1 MPFPLYALAL
11 AVFVMGTSEFMLAGL
26 VPAISHELDV
36 PVGSAGLLTSAF
48 AVGMVIGAPAMA
60 AFARGWPLRRT
71 LVGCLALFAVC
82 HVVGA
87 MTSVF
92 ELLLATRVLSALANA
107 GFLAVA
113 LRTAT
118 LLVPPPRGGPPPVLL
133 SGTTIATITGVPA
146 GAVLGSALSWRATFA
161 AVALLCLPALVG
173 ILRGV
178 PKTIQHTR
186 LGATTSPP
194 VTAPTPAPFLRN
206 TPSLRTELAL
216 LGTPRLAL
224 AMTLAA
230 LVNAGTFAVFTF
242 LAPIVTEI
250 AGLPRAAVP
259 LALVLFGLGSFLGV
273 TIAGRFSDHHTGS
286 LLAVGAPLLLGG
298 WILLAA
304 VACQPVALLILVF
317 VQGTLSFGV
326 GSTLVALVLST
337 AAGAPTMGGSYAT
350 AALNLGAVIGPACA
364 AWCGAGWRGPRPHTG
379 PAPPAPDGPDGS
391 SCRTSAGDADGLASS
406 YSYDFT
412 ISRRLGTLA

>member
-118 LLVPPPRGGPPPVLL
+118 LLVPRERTGRALAVLL
-133 SGTTIATITGVPA
+133 SGTTIATIVGVPA

-178 PKTIQHTR
+178 PKTIQHTG
-186 LGATTSPP
+186 LGATTSPS

-206 TPSLRTELAL
+206 APSLRTELAL

-259 LALVLFGLGSFLGV
+259 VALVLFGLGSFLGV

-298 WILLAA
+298 WILLAT

-364 AWCGAGWRGPRPHTG
+364 AWTLANGADPLSPVTV
-379 PAPPAPDGPDGS
+379 AAAL
-391 SCRTSAGDADGLASS
+391 TTTALALGLM
-406 YSYDFT
+406 T
-412 ISRRLGTLA
+412 RRLRFVS

>member
-118 LLVPPPRGGPPPVLL
+118 LLVPRERTGRALAVLL

-364 AWCGAGWRGPRPHTG
+364 AWTLANGADPLSPVTV
-379 PAPPAPDGPDGS
+379 AAAL
-391 SCRTSAGDADGLASS
+391 TTTALALGLM
-406 YSYDFT
+406 T
-412 ISRRLGTLA
+412 RRLRSVS